1 MFRRDPGSAG
11 WGAVVAAE
19 VVAVSARIQ
28 AWLRMGAS
36 VEDCAQ
42 TLLAEEYCVD
52 GVPVDRSGALRVVR
66 EALDDG

>member
-1 MFRRDPGSAG
+1 M
-11 WGAVVAAE
+11 
-19 VVAVSARIQ
+19 VAVSARIQ

-52 GVPVDRSGALRVVR
+52 GYPVDRSGALRVVR